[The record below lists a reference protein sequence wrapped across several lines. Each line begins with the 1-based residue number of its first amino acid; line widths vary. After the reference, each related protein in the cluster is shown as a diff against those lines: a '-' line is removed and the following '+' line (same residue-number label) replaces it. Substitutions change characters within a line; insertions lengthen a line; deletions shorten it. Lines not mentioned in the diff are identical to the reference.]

1 MQIEPNV
8 KIKEKTFYF
17 PTSFEKL
24 EDIIRYG
31 LNIGAGE
38 DGIKLFASSTD
49 ANDQIEGMFN
59 FFQKLAHGLLT
70 GYYLNLICLPRKQS
84 IYIFAGSTNPRVLIV
99 SRALLGIC
107 QLIPEDLVGGAISR
121 QPMEAFNKNRLDN
134 VYTPDKGFRRKV
146 DSFTTEDKSFF
157 LKTNGNEIYPE
168 TVLIYRD
175 KSGPSDKRTSRITEL
190 SKR

>member
-8 KIKEKTFYF
+8 KVKEKTFYF

-31 LNIGAGE
+31 LNVGAGE

-49 ANDQIEGMFN
+49 ANDQIEGMLSYFY
-59 FFQKLAHGLLT
+59 QKITHGLFH
-70 GYYLNLICLPRKQS
+70 LNLICLPRKTS
-84 IYIFAGSTNPRVLIV
+84 IYAIAGSTNPRVLIV

-121 QPMEAFNKNRLDN
+121 QSMEASNRNRLDN

>member
-49 ANDQIEGMFN
+49 ANDQIEGMLN

-70 GYYLNLICLPRKQS
+70 YLNLICLPRKKVS
-84 IYIFAGSTNPRVLIV
+84 ISLQA
-99 SRALLGIC
+99 
-107 QLIPEDLVGGAISR
+107 R
-121 QPMEAFNKNRLDN
+121 QIH
-134 VYTPDKGFRRKV
+134 GF
-146 DSFTTEDKSFF
+146 
-157 LKTNGNEIYPE
+157 
-168 TVLIYRD
+168 
-175 KSGPSDKRTSRITEL
+175 
-190 SKR
+190 

>member
-1 MQIEPNV
+1 MICLS
-8 KIKEKTFYF
+8 EKT
-17 PTSFEKL
+17 K
-24 EDIIRYG
+24 
-31 LNIGAGE
+31 
-38 DGIKLFASSTD
+38 
-49 ANDQIEGMFN
+49 
-59 FFQKLAHGLLT
+59 
-70 GYYLNLICLPRKQS
+70 YLYTIV
-84 IYIFAGSTNPRVLIV
+84 GSTNPRVLIV

-107 QLIPEDLVGGAISR
+107 QLIPDDLVGGATSR

-134 VYTPDKGFRRKV
+134 VYTPDKNFRRKV

-157 LKTNGNEIYPE
+157 LKMNGNEIYPE

>member
-8 KIKEKTFYF
+8 KVKEKTFYF

-38 DGIKLFASSTD
+38 DGIKLFSSSTD
-49 ANDQIEGMFN
+49 ANEQIEGMSNHFYLIFN
-59 FFQKLAHGLLT
+59 HL
-70 GYYLNLICLPRKQS
+70 YYLNLICLSRKQS
-84 IYIFAGSTNPRVLIV
+84 IYTIAGLTNPRVLIV

-107 QLIPEDLVGGAISR
+107 QLIPEDLDGGAMSR

>member
-1 MQIEPNV
+1 MDTKFRRPNFEV
-8 KIKEKTFYF
+8 INAFAIQNPFLFGCYTLRKEKTFYF

-31 LNIGAGE
+31 LNVGAGE

-49 ANDQIEGMFN
+49 ANDQIEG
-59 FFQKLAHGLLT
+59 
-70 GYYLNLICLPRKQS
+70 
-84 IYIFAGSTNPRVLIV
+84 STNPRILIV

-107 QLIPEDLVGGAISR
+107 QLIPEDLVGGAIAR
-121 QPMEAFNKNRLDN
+121 QPLEAFNKNRLDN

-157 LKTNGNEIYPE
+157 LK
-168 TVLIYRD
+168 
-175 KSGPSDKRTSRITEL
+175 
-190 SKR
+190 

>member
-8 KIKEKTFYF
+8 KVKEKTFYF

-31 LNIGAGE
+31 LNIGVGE
-38 DGIKLFASSTD
+38 DGIKLFSSSTD
-49 ANDQIEGMFN
+49 ANEQIEGMSNHFN
-59 FFQKLAHGLLT
+59 LIFNHL
-70 GYYLNLICLPRKQS
+70 YIYLSLICLSRKQS
-84 IYIFAGSTNPRVLIV
+84 IYTIAGSTNPRVLIV

>member
-8 KIKEKTFYF
+8 KVKEKTFYF

-31 LNIGAGE
+31 LNVGAGE

-49 ANDQIEGMFN
+49 ANDQIEGMSNYFYQRITHGYTLCLN
-59 FFQKLAHGLLT
+59 F
-70 GYYLNLICLPRKQS
+70 ICLSRKQS
-84 IYIFAGSTNPRVLIV
+84 IYTIAGSTNPRVLIV

-107 QLIPEDLVGGAISR
+107 QLIPEDHVFGAISR

-134 VYTPDKGFRRKV
+134 VYTPDKNFRRKV